1 MGFRDIRAFN
11 LALLAKQG
19 WRIQKNL
26 NSLVH
31 RVFNAKHFAES
42 SFLEAQLGRKPSYVW
57 RSIWTARKVIE
68 KGSCWVIG
76 NGESVQM
83 WKDRWLPTPDSFKVV
98 SPRIPH
104 ADADLVA
111 NLIDRERKSWETAKV
126 QSTFLPHEVEV
137 IFGIPISPQLPE
149 DSIIW
154 TWSSNGRFITK
165 SAYRV
170 VQKCLKEGNPK
181 QDSGNSSDNS
191 QMQAI
196 WNLIWN
202 LRCPNKIKHFMWRS
216 FKNILPTKE
225 RLRIKGVTQDNG
237 CDLCGLS
244 ESSGHILW
252 GCKGAADVWSA
263 TKIKLPLFPN
273 PPREFI
279 DVMWEIKENRAET
292 DWELFAVTA
301 WCL

>member
-31 RVFNAKHFAES
+31 RVFKAKYFAES
-42 SFLEAQLGRKPSYVW
+42 SFLEAQLGRRPSDVW
-57 RSIWTARKVIE
+57 RSIWTARTVVE
-68 KGSCWVIG
+68 KGSRWIIG

-126 QSTFLPHEVEV
+126 QSTFLPHEAEV
-137 IFGIPISPQLPE
+137 ILGIPLSPQLPE
-149 DSIIW
+149 NSIIW
-154 TWSSNGRFITK
+154 TWSSNGRFIMK

-170 VQKCLKEGNPK
+170 
-181 QDSGNSSDNS
+181 
-191 QMQAI
+191 A
-196 WNLIWN
+196 
-202 LRCPNKIKHFMWRS
+202 
-216 FKNILPTKE
+216 
-225 RLRIKGVTQDNG
+225 
-237 CDLCGLS
+237 
-244 ESSGHILW
+244 
-252 GCKGAADVWSA
+252 
-263 TKIKLPLFPN
+263 
-273 PPREFI
+273 
-279 DVMWEIKENRAET
+279 
-292 DWELFAVTA
+292 
-301 WCL
+301 